1 MPTGDERAG
10 QRSER
15 LAPAL
20 ITVIFLLVGML
31 YGAIVPP
38 LEGFDA
44 ESYYRGVTYVRTRQ
58 PLPLIDRESGRFS
71 YEVIVQPPLYFLT
84 AALAGLPFPPD
95 AENRFAIASRNAYFG
110 DFSDRQSVTLP
121 TASWEQ
127 LAPLQAARLVS
138 LLCGLA
144 TVLLTWRL
152 VRLWW
157 PAAPPAALAAAAF
170 TGLNPQFL
178 FSSVA
183 ISNDAMNA
191 AACALVV
198 LLASDALLK
207 RRAARFWL
215 LVGGAAGIALLVKY
229 SSLLTAAPV
238 ALLWLVLWRQR
249 GGQTALRALLWA
261 LAGLAATA
269 GWWYLRN
276 WLLYGELLPLETLAR
291 TLTTL
296 ERAEPFTWA
305 KTAGYIPWLAA
316 GYWGVFVRIIAPEP
330 YLLLT
335 RSLWAATA
343 LGALLWWRRSGD
355 PLRLALGMALLWA
368 AVSWAAVLHWT
379 RTVDFGEQGRLLHMA
394 APGFALLAVAGL
406 AGWAPLRWQRA
417 LWTGLILLMGG
428 LATAMLLL
436 LHDRYAP
443 PAALSADSVPPR
455 PIAARFAG
463 GMELLGVDLPAGA
476 AAAPGEPLLVT
487 LYLRASSVITTDYTL
502 FLHLADGENR
512 LLAQFDGPPGNRP
525 PGGRH
530 PTRQWRP
537 GEIFADTYLLPVT
550 EFAGAGLGQLSLGF
564 YPKGRPNE
572 RTELIDAA
580 GNPLGDRV
588 VVAAVRLQPDP
599 AHAPDAAAPPLSRWA
614 GGIDLNSATLTR
626 TVEGEPVGV
635 QLEWGAVAPIQRNY
649 TIFVQL
655 LDADNQLLAQ
665 RDVQP
670 QNGGWPTS
678 TWRSGDRISDVIQ
691 WQPTGRPWQKLILG
705 LYDEQGMRL
714 PLAAGGDFLVL
725 DEQK

>member
-1 MPTGDERAG
+1 
-10 QRSER
+10 
-15 LAPAL
+15 
-20 ITVIFLLVGML
+20 
-31 YGAIVPP
+31 
-38 LEGFDA
+38 
-44 ESYYRGVTYVRTRQ
+44 
-58 PLPLIDRESGRFS
+58 
-71 YEVIVQPPLYFLT
+71 
-84 AALAGLPFPPD
+84 
-95 AENRFAIASRNAYFG
+95 
-110 DFSDRQSVTLP
+110 
-121 TASWEQ
+121 

-144 TVLLTWRL
+144 TTLLAWRL

-157 PAAPPAALAAAAF
+157 PAAPLAALAAAAF

-178 FSSVA
+178 FSAVA

-198 LLASDALLK
+198 VLASDALL
-207 RRAARFWL
+207 RGRSSRFWL

-238 ALLWLVLWRQR
+238 ALLWLALWRQR

-261 LAGLAATA
+261 LAGLATTA

-276 WLLYGELLPLETLAR
+276 WLLYGELLPLEMLAR
-291 TLTTL
+291 TLVTL

-305 KTAGYIPWLAA
+305 KTAAYIPWLAA

-343 LGALLWWRRSGD
+343 LGALLWWRRSGA
-355 PLRLALGMALLWA
+355 PLQLALGMALLWA

-394 APGFALLAVAGL
+394 APGFALLAVTGL
-406 AGWAPLRWQRA
+406 AGWTPPRWQRA
-417 LWTGLILLMGG
+417 LWPGLILLMAG

-443 PAALSADSVPPR
+443 PATLTASSAPPR
-455 PIAARFAG
+455 PIAAHFAG

-476 AAAPGEPLLVT
+476 AATPGEPLRVT

-537 GEIFADTYLLPVT
+537 GEIFADAYLLPVA
-550 EFAGAGLGQLSLGF
+550 EFSGAGLGQLSVGF
-564 YPKGRPNE
+564 YPKGRPDE
-572 RTELIDAA
+572 RAAVVDARGSPVA
-580 GNPLGDRV
+580 DRV
-588 VVAAVRLQPDP
+588 VAAAIRLQPDP
-599 AHAPDAAAPPLSRWA
+599 GHEAGSGAPDGAAPPLSYWA
-614 GGIDLNSATLTR
+614 GGIQLNSAMVTR
-626 TVEGEPVGV
+626 TAEGEPVGV
-635 QLEWGAVAPIQRNY
+635 QLEWGATAPVPRNY

-670 QNGGWPTS
+670 QNGAWPTS

-714 PLAAGGDFLVL
+714 PLAAGGDFWVL